1 MPGSGRISGR
11 GTGAE
16 ESNAARFTLT
26 DHMRRHPPEECLRP
40 NHSLKI
46 WGAIGVVGG
55 GRPTIVLVAKA
66 RILVVDDDPT
76 VVEVLTRYL
85 DREGFEV
92 RSAADGIAALEAA
105 TQDPPDL
112 IVLDLML
119 PEMHGLDVF
128 RRVRLMG
135 RVPVIMLTALGE
147 EEDRVGGLEVGA
159 DDYVTKPF
167 SPREVTAR
175 VKSVLN
181 RTAADVAPCLTTGP
195 TLRAGEL
202 SVDVGARR
210 VTLAGRQIVLTP
222 RELDLLVLL
231 MRNPG
236 VVFRRQELFEAVWGW
251 TYGDNATITVH
262 IRRLRE
268 KLEPDPSNPVRIL
281 TVWGVGYQFAA

>member
-1 MPGSGRISGR
+1 
-11 GTGAE
+11 
-16 ESNAARFTLT
+16 
-26 DHMRRHPPEECLRP
+26 
-40 NHSLKI
+40 
-46 WGAIGVVGG
+46 
-55 GRPTIVLVAKA
+55 VLVAKQ

-92 RSAADGIAALEAA
+92 RAAADGSAAVEAA
-105 TQDPPDL
+105 TQDLPDL
-112 IVLDLML
+112 MVLDLML
-119 PEMHGLDVF
+119 PETNGLDVF
-128 RRVRLMG
+128 RRIRLMG

-147 EEDRVGGLEVGA
+147 EEDRVGGLELGA

-181 RTAADVAPCLTTGP
+181 RTAAEGAPFLTTGP

-202 SVDVGARR
+202 AVDVGARR
-210 VTLAGRQIVLTP
+210 VTLAGRRLVLTP
-222 RELDLLVLL
+222 RELDLLVFL

-236 VVFRRQELFEAVWGW
+236 VVFRREELMEAVWGW
-251 TYGDNATITVH
+251 SYGDSATITVH

>member
-1 MPGSGRISGR
+1 
-11 GTGAE
+11 
-16 ESNAARFTLT
+16 
-26 DHMRRHPPEECLRP
+26 MRRHPPEECLRP

-46 WGAIGVVGG
+46 WGAIAVVGG
-55 GRPTIVLVAKA
+55 GRPTILLVAKA

-92 RSAADGIAALEAA
+92 RSAADGNAALEAA

-119 PEMHGLDVF
+119 PGMHGLDVF
-128 RRVRLMG
+128 RRIRLMG

-175 VKSVLN
+175 IKSVLN
-181 RTAADVAPCLTTGP
+181 RSAADGAPCLTTGP

-202 SVDVGARR
+202 AVDVGARR

-222 RELDLLVLL
+222 REQDLLVLL

-251 TYGDNATITVH
+251 TYGDSATITVH